1 MPLKPRL
8 AAIILAAGCSSR
20 MKQFKPLLPLG
31 DTTVIEHVLG
41 TIRRVQVTDI
51 VVVAGYRAQ
60 DLISLAERQRLCL
73 IRNERYTEGMYS
85 SVQAGVH
92 ALSSDV
98 AAFFLLPVDVPLVKP
113 HSIRLLGRDFIR
125 YQADVTYPVFQ
136 QERGHPPMVSAR
148 LIPQILAQNRL
159 DGLQGLLAEL
169 EESARDVAVMDEGVL
184 MDMDTPEDYQQIC
197 ERFENGGIPSR
208 AECEAIFSQLQT
220 PTAVIRHGKMVA
232 TLAGNIALAL
242 NRSGLSLNVR
252 WVESAGLLHDMA
264 KNKYNHARYG
274 SKILKSMGYGR
285 VAESIS
291 QHMDLEFSATSPI
304 NETAVLFLADKMIRQ
319 DQFVS
324 IEERFAATRLKYPR
338 NQAIEQRFST
348 AKTIAVAVEQRIGQ
362 PLANLVPTGV

>member
-1 MPLKPRL
+1 MSLKPRL

-31 DTTVIEHVLG
+31 ETTVIEHVLD
-41 TIRRVQVTDI
+41 TVRRVQIADI
-51 VVVAGYRAQ
+51 FVVAGYRAQ
-60 DLISLAERQRLCL
+60 DLISLAERQRLCFV
-73 IRNERYTEGMYS
+73 RNERYTEGMYS

-92 ALSSDV
+92 ALPSDV

-136 QERGHPPMVSAR
+136 QERGHPPRVSAR

-159 DGLQGLLAEL
+159 DGLQGLLAEQ

-197 ERFENGGIPSR
+197 ERFDNDGVPGW
-208 AECEAIFSQLQT
+208 AECEAIFLRLQT
-220 PTAVIRHGKMVA
+220 PAAVIRHGKRVA
-232 TLAGNIALAL
+232 ALAGNIALAL

-264 KNKYNHARYG
+264 KNKHNHARYG

-304 NETAVLFLADKMIRQ
+304 NETAVLYLADKLTRQ
-319 DQFVS
+319 DQYAS
-324 IEERFAATRLKYPR
+324 LEDRFAAARLKYPQ
-338 NQAIEQRFST
+338 NLAIERRFST
-348 AKTIAVAVEQRIGQ
+348 AKTIAVAVEQRLGQ
-362 PLANLVPTGV
+362 PLASLAPTGV

>member
-20 MKQFKPLLPLG
+20 MKQFKPILPLG
-31 DTTVIEHVLG
+31 DTTVIEHVLD
-41 TIRRVQVTDI
+41 TVRRVQVTDI

-60 DLISLAERQRLCL
+60 DLIPLAERQRLNF

-85 SVQAGVH
+85 SVQAGVR
-92 ALSSDV
+92 ALPSDV
-98 AAFFLLPVDVPLVKP
+98 AAFFLMPVDVPLVKP
-113 HSIRLLGRDFIR
+113 HSIRLLVRDFNR

-136 QERGHPPMVSAR
+136 QERGHPPLVSAR
-148 LIPQILAQNRL
+148 LTPQILAQNRL
-159 DGLQGLLAEL
+159 DGLQGLLAEQ

-291 QHMDLEFSATSPI
+291 QHMDLEFSATNPI
-304 NETAVLFLADKMIRQ
+304 NETAVVYLADKLTEQ
-319 DQFVS
+319 DRYIS
-324 IEERFAATRLKYPR
+324 LEDRFAAARLKYPR

-362 PLANLVPTGV
+362 PLANLAPTGG